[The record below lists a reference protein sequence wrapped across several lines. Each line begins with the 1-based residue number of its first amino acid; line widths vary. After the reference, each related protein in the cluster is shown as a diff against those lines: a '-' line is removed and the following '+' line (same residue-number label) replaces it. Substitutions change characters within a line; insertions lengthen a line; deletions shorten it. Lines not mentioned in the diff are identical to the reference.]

1 MNLFISRLVATL
13 IKLQSLLIAILVID
27 VSLLQVIIQKLL
39 DSFIQLDVYL
49 NK

>member
-13 IKLQSLLIAILVID
+13 IKLQSLLIAILIID